1 MCYGMYI
8 IYIYIIVCV
17 RMHAI
22 LYMNILC
29 KSMIR
34 HAFIQGSTTVNVRH
48 GSPAASTSTCL
59 ARRLVLA
66 QGNDVR
72 STVVQMDKVK
82 TAGLVELWLYLNNVL
97 HKIMVMYN
105 QITTISRLFMLIN
118 NLVGGLEH
126 VLFSIIYGMSSFPL
140 TFICFKMVVG
150 PPTRLL
156 LTIIIT
162 IINHIL
168 IVYYQPMDISI

>member
-1 MCYGMYI
+1 MCKLYMCYGMYN
-8 IYIYIIVCV
+8 IYIYNTILV

-22 LYMNILC
+22 LYMNMLC

-34 HAFIQGSTTVNVRH
+34 HTFIQGSTTVNVRH

-82 TAGLVELWLYLNNVL
+82 TAGLVELWSYLNKFL
-97 HKIMVMYN
+97 HTIMVMYN
-105 QITTISRLFMLIN
+105 QITTISRPFMLN

-126 VLFSIIYGMSSFPL
+126 VLFSISYMGCHPS
-140 TFICFKMVVG
+140 
-150 PPTRLL
+150 
-156 LTIIIT
+156 
-162 IINHIL
+162 H
-168 IVYYQPMDISI
+168 